1 MPRASCEAAQALGSI
16 RISVKHFPHLEKAK
30 HIPWVLWV
38 TSRLVLFFLNC
49 LVAIPD
55 VRCVW
60 NGRLNLYRAITSCIG
75 SGYDAIFNI
84 FTGE

>member
-1 MPRASCEAAQALGSI
+1 M
-16 RISVKHFPHLEKAK
+16 HLVRQ
-30 HIPWVLWV
+30 HRPWVLSKFLSN
-38 TSRLVLFFLNC
+38 TFHILRKQSISLGSCGLLVGLFFFFLNC